1 LHQRLKEQGH
11 YALTLS
17 RLKGLFPANQ
27 WQNIECY
34 GVHEDLQSPQYLVSL
49 ATPGMSRYFYDQ
61 IFIPHSRAA
70 AWAQRLALHLS
81 QMGGQR
87 FLFRDLGLV
96 AQRL

>member
-1 LHQRLKEQGH
+1 M
-11 YALTLS
+11 
-17 RLKGLFPANQ
+17 FPADQ

-49 ATPGMSRYFYDQ
+49 TTSGTAQYFYDQ
-61 IFIPHSRAA
+61 LFIPHSQTA
-70 AWAQRLALHLS
+70 AWSQRLALHLS

-96 AQRL
+96 AQRF